1 MAFDKKKLTSY
12 PKSPGVYLMKDKK
25 DNILYVG
32 KAKNLRSRI
41 KQYFS
46 TRDERATL
54 SFLIPQIED
63 IETIVVT
70 SEKEALLLEN
80 TLIKKHK
87 PKYNILLKDDK
98 TFISLQITDDKWP
111 MIKLV
116 RYKKRPEKDKSHY
129 FGPYTNARAARQT
142 LDLISYLFPL
152 RQCSDIEFE
161 NRSRPCILYDI
172 KRCLAPCVEKCTHEK
187 YMDYVEK
194 VEKLLKGKD
203 KQVLKELEKKMHE
216 ASEKLLFEEADSYKQ
231 LIHQIKHV
239 TQVQH
244 VDNQKAK
251 ECDVLAIYRHL
262 STVVIAQLLYRNF
275 KLVGSNHF
283 TFSNIASEDT
293 DLLASFLLQHYPEH
307 ESAKEIIIPINL
319 PNKKQI
325 EEILTKSAKKKISI
339 TYPKRGE
346 KKKLLLLAKKNAKA
360 IFDQEKD
367 QRSHR
372 EKILLELQEK
382 LLLTRFPRH
391 IDCFDI
397 SHIAQTFPVGA
408 KISFINGLKDR
419 SKVRFFKV
427 KTKEMGDCPA
437 LRHVLKRHFI
447 RLKEENHFPDLL
459 MIDGA
464 KAQLNAALD
473 VLKELDIASVD
484 VIAITKEKALHTKG
498 LTKEKVYIPEK
509 KDPIE
514 FSSHSPLLFF
524 LQKVRDEAH
533 RVAISFHRKTREK
546 KTIKTTLI
554 DIPGIGP
561 TKSKKL
567 LQAFKS
573 IQNLKKAKRQ
583 DLENL
588 AFLTKKDI
596 KNILSYIQSFK

>member
-1 MAFDKKKLTSY
+1 MAFDKKKLSSY
-12 PKSPGVYLMKDKK
+12 PKSFGVYLMKDKEG
-25 DNILYVG
+25 NILYVG

-41 KQYFS
+41 KQYFAA
-46 TRDERATL
+46 RDERIML
-54 SFLIPQIED
+54 NFLLPQVED

-70 SEKEALLLEN
+70 TEKEALLLEN

-98 TFISLQITDDKWP
+98 TFISLMITDDKWP

-172 KRCLAPCVEKCTHEK
+172 KRCIAPCVGKCTHEK
-187 YMDYVEK
+187 YIDYVEK

-203 KQVLKELEKKMHE
+203 KQVLKELETKMHE
-216 ASEKLLFEEADSYKQ
+216 ASDKLEYEQAEGYKQ

-262 STVVIAQLLYRNF
+262 STVVIAQLMYRNF
-275 KLVGSNHF
+275 KLIGSNHF
-283 TFSNIASEDT
+283 TFSNILSEDT

-307 ESAKEIIIPINL
+307 ESAKEIIVPFNL
-319 PNKKQI
+319 SNKKQI
-325 EEILTKSAKKKISI
+325 EEILTKSAKKKITI
-339 TYPKRGE
+339 TYPRRGE

-360 IFDQEKD
+360 LFDQEKD
-367 QRSHR
+367 QRAHR
-372 EKILLELQEK
+372 EKLLLELQEN
-382 LLLTRFPRH
+382 LCLTHFPRH

-397 SHIAQTFPVGA
+397 SHIAQSYPVGA
-408 KISFINGLKDR
+408 KISFINGQRDK

-427 KTKEMGDCPA
+427 KIEEMGDCPA
-437 LRHVLKRHFI
+437 LRHVLRRHFI
-447 RLKEENHFPDLL
+447 RAKEENRFPDLL

-464 KAQLNAALD
+464 KAQLNAALA
-473 VLKELDIASVD
+473 VLEELDIASVD
-484 VIAITKEKALHTKG
+484 VIAITKEAALHTKG
-498 LTKEKVYIPEK
+498 LTKEKIYIPER
-509 KDPIE
+509 KDPII
-514 FSSHSPLLFF
+514 FSSHSPMLFF

-533 RVAISFHRKTREK
+533 RVAISFHRKTRSK

-561 TKSKKL
+561 SKSKKL
-567 LQAFKS
+567 LQEFKS
-573 IQNLKKAKRQ
+573 LENLKKAKRQ

-588 AFLTKKDI
+588 AFISKKDI
-596 KNILSYIQSFK
+596 ENILSFFKK